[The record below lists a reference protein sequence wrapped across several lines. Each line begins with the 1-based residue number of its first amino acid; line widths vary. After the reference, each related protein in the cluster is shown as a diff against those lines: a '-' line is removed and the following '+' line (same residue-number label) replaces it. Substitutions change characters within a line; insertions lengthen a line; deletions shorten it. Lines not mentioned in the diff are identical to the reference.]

1 MFKSDERAF
10 QSAKGLGESGSN
22 HILSSIANLYY
33 PSKHSLGYGNSAQLL
48 LLWLINRIHTE
59 MLKFTG
65 KLEAKQHEETR
76 ALREE
81 IG

>member
-1 MFKSDERAF
+1 MFKLDEGAF
-10 QSAKGLGESGSN
+10 QSAKGLGERGSN

-48 LLWLINRIHTE
+48 LLWLIKRIHTE
-59 MLKFTG
+59 MLEFKP
-65 KLEAKQHEETR
+65 EAKQHEETR